1 MPHVF
6 RQVPEELIV
15 FSDNTV
21 PGNGRDDREHVLL
34 DGYRCG
40 DVRMRIVTVKR
51 EVFDTEIKDVFDFWI
66 QPHGRQWPDVSGQLQ
81 LGLIEMI
88 AVDMVITDRMDE
100 VPRTIVVPLRQHMRK
115 QGITRY
121 VEAHADNYVRNAL
134 VEMAGETL
142 PLILVS
148 RHSGGKIELE
158 HGMTWW

>member
-34 DGYRCG
+34 DGYRCS

-88 AVDMVITDRMDE
+88 AVEMGITERMDE
-100 VPRTIVVPLRQHMRK
+100 
-115 QGITRY
+115 
-121 VEAHADNYVRNAL
+121 
-134 VEMAGETL
+134 L
-142 PLILVS
+142 PTAS
-148 RHSGGKIELE
+148 A
-158 HGMTWW
+158 